1 MMSMKNITKL
11 PESTSKRSIP
21 TFQLKDGRI
30 DSSSNEVL
38 ENVVKKFERDV
49 DDENEV
55 KTDEGTLFGSYKD
68 VNEHSIKHADR
79 HIDHEDN
86 DHKNYVLEGYAF
98 KPQLNYTLD
107 DHKEKGHN
115 EIKEHL
121 SRHVDRHL
129 DKEIESNPYHK
140 RWPSSRDLSKEQT
153 EGSEHNGNYEVTIF
167 AYVYG
172 QIYY

>member
-55 KTDEGTLFGSYKD
+55 KTDEGTLFGSSKD
-68 VNEHSIKHADR
+68 VCSWFIYRGFILVNFKRYDR
-79 HIDHEDN
+79 
-86 DHKNYVLEGYAF
+86 
-98 KPQLNYTLD
+98 
-107 DHKEKGHN
+107 
-115 EIKEHL
+115 
-121 SRHVDRHL
+121 
-129 DKEIESNPYHK
+129 
-140 RWPSSRDLSKEQT
+140 
-153 EGSEHNGNYEVTIF
+153 
-167 AYVYG
+167 
-172 QIYY
+172 